1 MFCSRPSLITVT
13 AVTVA
18 VVCVPLAAYA
28 AFSDSYVSTEEVTAG
43 SVVLTPTE
51 VAGYELALSVSDL
64 QPGDERSF
72 RQALVHTG
80 TLPLDAELLVEGVV
94 GAEDGC
100 TTDLEGLHD
109 PDCDDDDGPGDL
121 VEALELTLWVWPDTR
136 GDCTAALSDDD
147 VVFGPGPIGESGA
160 AASELHRLSPGGA
173 LCVAGRALMPW
184 TATPASIGDGVTF
197 ETRGMATEVLDSR
210 EVNVRNPEDVR

>member
-1 MFCSRPSLITVT
+1 MLSFRPSLMTVT

-18 VVCVPLAAYA
+18 IACLPLAASA
-28 AFSDSYVSTEEVTAG
+28 AFLDSRVSTEEVTAG
-43 SVVLTPTE
+43 SVALTPTE
-51 VAGYELALSVSDL
+51 VEGYELTLSVSDL

-72 RQALVHTG
+72 RHALVHTG
-80 TLPLDAELLVEGVV
+80 TLQLDAELLVENVV

-100 TTDLEGLHD
+100 TTDLEGLLY
-109 PDCDDDDGPGDL
+109 PDCEDDDGPGDL

-136 GDCTAALSDDD
+136 GDCTAGPSEDD
-147 VVFGPGPIGESGA
+147 VVFGPAPIGESGA
-160 AASELHRLSPGGA
+160 AASKLHRLSPGGA
-173 LCVAGRALMPW
+173 LCVAGTALMPW

-197 ETRGMATEVLDSR
+197 VTRGMATEVLDSR